1 MVRMTLCALAAL
13 ALCNTSPAVAQE
25 SEDLR
30 EVWTLVNE
38 ANRQV
43 LDMQDAI
50 EEIEGKLSAWET
62 SMRRASNTGSV
73 RPLLSRDAS
82 DGLSTLAD
90 QVARHPSVSIA
101 EGTCRDD
108 LRAVGQDDLLDSAL
122 ARLPQLNDCAET
134 IAPRVRIDLPY
145 ECASLFWRVGGDG
158 GLTLTGHVQDPGD
171 LAELQTRF
179 GPALTEDVV
188 ARPFPVCSALEALEL
203 PLTSNKKPAIRMLS
217 GKSRVPFNDSLAFEV
232 VTPDFYAFV
241 YLAYLQAD
249 GTVVNLLPRRSFIR
263 KQHPPRTVLRFGDGQ
278 EGRQTYTA
286 TAPAGTEAIIGI
298 ASRSPID
305 VLEDLE
311 QGASGQYPPRDAQG
325 RVLDQ
330 TVFLDLL
337 NSSLDEEYERGA
349 GQREISAEVLHLTV
363 VPG

>member
-1 MVRMTLCALAAL
+1 MVRLTLCALAAL
-13 ALCNTSPAVAQE
+13 ALCQGTPASAQQG
-25 SEDLR
+25 EDLR

-38 ANRQV
+38 ASRQV
-43 LDMQDAI
+43 QDMQNAI
-50 EEIEGKLSAWET
+50 EDIEAKLSAWET
-62 SMRRASNTGSV
+62 SMRRTSSTGSV
-73 RPLLSRDAS
+73 RPLLSRGAS
-82 DGLSTLAD
+82 DGLSTLAN
-90 QVARHPSVSIA
+90 QVASHPSVSIA
-101 EGTCRDD
+101 DGTCRDD
-108 LRAVGQDDLLDSAL
+108 LRSVGQENLLASAL
-122 ARLPQLNDCAET
+122 ARLPALNDCAEN

-145 ECASLFWRVGGDG
+145 ECASLFWQVSSVGT
-158 GLTLTGHVQDPGD
+158 LSLTGHVQDPGD

-179 GPALTEDVV
+179 GPALTENVI

-203 PLTSNKKPAIRMLS
+203 PLTSDKKPAIRMLS
-217 GKSRVPFNDSLAFEV
+217 GKSRIPFNDSLAFEV

-305 VLEDLE
+305 ALEDLE
-311 QGASGQYPPRDAQG
+311 QGASGQYPARDASG

-330 TVFLDLL
+330 SVFLDLL
-337 NSSLDEEYERGA
+337 NSSLDDEFEQGSGR
-349 GQREISAEVLHLTV
+349 REISAEVLHLTV
-363 VPG
+363 IPG

>member
-1 MVRMTLCALAAL
+1 MVRVTLTALAML
-13 ALCNTSPAVAQE
+13 AAPLAPAAAQQ
-25 SEDLR
+25 SEALR
-30 EVWTLVNE
+30 EVRTLVNE

-43 LDMQDAI
+43 LEMQIAI
-50 EEIEGKLSAWET
+50 EEIEANLSRWEAG
-62 SMRRASNTGSV
+62 MRRASATGSI
-73 RPLLSRDAS
+73 RPVLSTSAS
-82 DGLSTLAD
+82 DDLSDLAEQIAD
-90 QVARHPSVSIA
+90 HPSVAIA
-101 EGTCRDD
+101 DGTCRDD
-108 LRAVGQDDLLDSAL
+108 LRAMGRQDLLDSSL
-122 ARLPQLNDCAET
+122 ARLPALSECAAR

-145 ECASLFWRVGGDG
+145 ECASLFWQVSARGD
-158 GLTLTGHVQDPGD
+158 LNLTGHVQDPGD

-179 GPALTEDVV
+179 GPALTENVV

-203 PLTSNKKPAIRMLS
+203 PLTSDKKPAIRMLS
-217 GKSRVPFNDSLAFEV
+217 GKSRIPYNDSLAFEV

-305 VLEDLE
+305 ALEDLE
-311 QGASGQYPPRDAQG
+311 QGASGQYPARDASG
-325 RVLDQ
+325 RILDQ
-330 TVFLDLL
+330 SVFLDLL
-337 NSSLDEEYERGA
+337 NSSLDDEFEQGSGR
-349 GQREISAEVLHLTV
+349 REISAEVLHLTV
-363 VPG
+363 IPG